1 MQAQTVRILYAV
13 LSGIVQFLQQPCIRE
28 FQHLPIALIEPKQK
42 IPINVE
48 PFYWRFRLLYGGC
61 NKSQIFINRD
71 LKCIISKS
79 STVHISRSFYLK
91 ALLSLQEKKNSWL
104 FGWGSF
110 LKFSETE
117 KKTKRQLS
125 SDDAIK
131 VLRENMRLRNYAIS
145 TEKTY
150 ISWVRKLF
158 CFCNNNGMSFT
169 QLQLCGPKLV
179 KDFLAH
185 LAIKRNVSASTQN
198 QAFSSLLMFFRLVFH
213 QELET

>member
-79 STVHISRSFYLK
+79 STVHISGSFYLK
-91 ALLSLQEKKNSWL
+91 ALLSLQEKKNSRL

-117 KKTKRQLS
+117 KKTKRPHKKLIAS
-125 SDDAIK
+125 SG
-131 VLRENMRLRNYAIS
+131 LCQQ
-145 TEKTY
+145 
-150 ISWVRKLF
+150 RKA
-158 CFCNNNGMSFT
+158 
-169 QLQLCGPKLV
+169 V
-179 KDFLAH
+179 KPAPPIV
-185 LAIKRNVSASTQN
+185 AKIRSRPRSAGNTI
-198 QAFSSLLMFFRLVFH
+198 L
-213 QELET
+213 